1 MGFEASGYPCTS
13 LYPFTA
19 STILSLPHSLHMKR
33 ERGAE
38 RGERKRRK
46 IGKNTR
52 ISKVLPSLPPRAMVE
67 QD

>member
-1 MGFEASGYPCTS
+1 
-13 LYPFTA
+13 
-19 STILSLPHSLHMKR
+19 MKR